1 MLEALALRYPT
12 PLSKAQLGLL
22 SGYTASGGT
31 FRTYL
36 PRLARLSLVDVAGDR
51 VQLTETGL
59 QLIGARIA
67 SAPQTAE
74 AVRAMWLAYLDQGP
88 RRMLDILIERYP
100 KATSREELGEASGYT
115 AAGGTF
121 RTYLPKLKRLG
132 LVTVRED
139 QIRASEELFS

>member
-36 PRLARLSLVDVAGDR
+36 PRLVRAGLVDVAGDR
-51 VQLTETGL
+51 VQLTEAGL
-59 QLIGARIA
+59 QLVGARIA

-74 AVRAMWLAYLDQGP
+74 AVRAMWLASLDQGP
-88 RRMLDILIERYP
+88 RRMLEVLIERFP
-100 KATSREELGEASGYT
+100 KPPSRDELGEASGYT

-121 RTYLPKLKRLG
+121 RTYFPKLRRLG
-132 LVTVRED
+132 LVEVRGDE
-139 QIRASEELFS
+139 IRASEELFG